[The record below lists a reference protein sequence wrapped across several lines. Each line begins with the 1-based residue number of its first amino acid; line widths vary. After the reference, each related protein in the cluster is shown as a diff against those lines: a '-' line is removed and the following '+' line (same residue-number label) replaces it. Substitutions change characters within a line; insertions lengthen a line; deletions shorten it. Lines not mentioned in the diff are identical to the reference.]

1 MIWLIFTLEA
11 NDVVMIVTQTRRVA
25 MPFKLSREAQ
35 FFKNSVSGRE
45 KEVLRLMSSGHTSL
59 EIAQSL
65 FISEHT
71 VISHRKNLMIKLGAR
86 NSAHLVMKG
95 VQFGLLS

>member
-1 MIWLIFTLEA
+1 M
-11 NDVVMIVTQTRRVA
+11 TQNQRVA
-25 MPFKLSREAQ
+25 MPLRLSKEAQ
-35 FFKNSVSGRE
+35 FFKNSVSCRE
-45 KEVLRLMSSGHTSL
+45 NEVLRLMACGDTSL

-95 VQFGLLS
+95 VQLGLL